1 MKTTPKT
8 HITLSAIVL
17 SIGLG
22 FGSLAA
28 YAVDTNPYLV
38 NLNSREATN
47 LGTLG
52 GATGEAYG
60 INDVGQVVGWSF
72 NAAGKL
78 HAFITQ
84 PGGGGMSDLGTL
96 GGDVSKAEGV
106 NDAGQVAGWSSRSKG
121 YFSPISPFVT
131 GPDGVGM
138 KGLTAADNS
147 GIPYGE
153 ALGINNAG
161 QVLAQ
166 IAYQDPGGEL
176 NWRNLIIGPNGE
188 VSDLGDGQFY
198 GINDSGQVAGDS
210 NGTAFITG
218 PNGIGRTRIAAD
230 EIGASVHPIA
240 INDVGQVAGTF
251 LQDGQSHAF
260 ITGSSGP
267 NGIGVIDLGT
277 LGGGFS
283 FAFGVNDMGQVVGR
297 STTAEGYIHAF
308 VTGPDGV
315 GMTDLNTLADLP
327 KDVILVA
334 ARGINNSGQVIA
346 TSVPEPESYAL
357 MLAGLILIG
366 FMTRRKCMG
375 YNSFDGRQ
383 ALSALPVLQE
393 IKTMKGYP

>member
-1 MKTTPKT
+1 MAAP
-8 HITLSAIVL
+8 
-17 SIGLG
+17 
-22 FGSLAA
+22 AA
-28 YAVDTNPYLV
+28 YAVYTNPYLV

-106 NDAGQVAGWSSRSKG
+106 NDAGQV
-121 YFSPISPFVT
+121 
-131 GPDGVGM
+131 
-138 KGLTAADNS
+138 
-147 GIPYGE
+147 
-153 ALGINNAG
+153 
-161 QVLAQ
+161 LAQ

-198 GINDSGQVAGDS
+198 GINDSGQVVGDS

-240 INDVGQVAGTF
+240 INEVGQVAGTF

-283 FAFGVNDMGQVVGR
+283 FAFGVNDMGAG
-297 STTAEGYIHAF
+297 
-308 VTGPDGV
+308 
-315 GMTDLNTLADLP
+315 
-327 KDVILVA
+327 
-334 ARGINNSGQVIA
+334 SGEID
-346 TSVPEPESYAL
+346 
-357 MLAGLILIG
+357 
-366 FMTRRKCMG
+366 
-375 YNSFDGRQ
+375 DGRGLYSCFRHWTRWSGNDRPQ
-383 ALSALPVLQE
+383 HAGRPP
-393 IKTMKGYP
+393 KGRHPGSRKGDQ